1 MAFLWDR
8 WHVTQARF
16 TLPDLKYIS
25 MLCIVLLK
33 LFHDSAS
40 DSFDRVYRPNRLAS
54 VQMIGE
60 PSVLRSF
67 ANHPPVLSFVAHL
80 VLVSSWYG
88 EENGYPDVNE
98 SPDTNHRHMHI
109 SSIDSRRD
117 CKWNNQREHKQR
129 RRWWRLLQRRQ
140 QQHVAL
146 IGFLVYF

>member
-1 MAFLWDR
+1 
-8 WHVTQARF
+8 
-16 TLPDLKYIS
+16 

-98 SPDTNHRHMHI
+98 SPEQTIATCTSAGSTIEEIANEI
-109 SSIDSRRD
+109 INE
-117 CKWNNQREHKQR
+117 KTINNDNDDFDDDDDYYNEDNNNMLR
-129 RRWWRLLQRRQ
+129 
-140 QQHVAL
+140 
-146 IGFLVYF
+146 